1 MSYVTRVGVALRIF
15 RTVVLRHLVEK
26 YDHLPQNAVIRLH
39 FHYPLSR
46 ELTVMDL
53 ACFILS
59 LLVRRR
65 ALKTTIDTLGPYHRH
80 GQSRPSL
87 ELVIALLCDE
97 IKTYDRIYLILD
109 ALDETSEDL
118 GRSLRD
124 FFVKKLPEQISILC
138 TSRRHENI
146 MNTFRDDKTIDITAH
161 LEDLITYIAARF
173 DSNSL
178 LGRLSE
184 RSIGKVAVID
194 KIVERSGGM

>member
-1 MSYVTRVGVALRIF
+1 MKDSISITHRPG
-15 RTVVLRHLVEK
+15 
-26 YDHLPQNAVIRLH
+26 
-39 FHYPLSR
+39 SR
-46 ELTVMDL
+46 ELTVTDL

-109 ALDETSEDL
+109 AL
-118 GRSLRD
+118 GLRD
-124 FFVKKLPEQISILC
+124 FLVKKLPEHISILC